1 MSEAQISVVIT
12 AYNEEDFVGIALRS
26 ALRQTLA
33 DLEIIV
39 VDDGSTDGT
48 ADVVNS
54 FGDERIRIIR
64 QENQGLSAA
73 RNTGIAAS
81 GCDLIAFLDSDD
93 LWMPE
98 FCELMAAALTD
109 RPDAG
114 FAYSDA
120 WWLDD
125 ASDRFYRA
133 SAMSVNQ
140 PPADPPQDPEAF
152 LRLLL
157 GRGNFIFVSTM
168 VRKGVLDEVGGFDT
182 TLTAVEDYDMW
193 IRILAAGHG
202 AAATGRRLALKR
214 DRGTSMSRQHLN
226 MFVNLRRVLA
236 ETVDNRDVP
245 EDAKAAARARI
256 ASLDRAI
263 AAVDGGAPL
272 KAAVGALRS
281 RAGRARKALLTG
293 RIYHD
298 GVPPE
303 VAAVF
308 PDGDWHAVGGGS
320 G

>member
-12 AYNEEDFVGIALRS
+12 AYNEEAFVGIALGS
-26 ALRQTLA
+26 ALRQTRT

-39 VDDGSTDGT
+39 VDDGSVDGT

-54 FGDERIRIIR
+54 FSDQRIRLIR

-73 RNTGIAAS
+73 RNTGIAAAN
-81 GCDLIAFLDSDD
+81 CELIAFLDSDD
-93 LWMPE
+93 LWVPE
-98 FCELMAAALTD
+98 FCAEMAAALE
-109 RPDAG
+109 RQPAAG

-125 ASDRFYRA
+125 SSDRFYRA

-140 PPADPPQDPEAF
+140 PPEHPPSDPREF

-157 GRGNFIFVSTM
+157 SRGNFIFVSTM
-168 VRKGVLDEVGGFDT
+168 VRKAVLDEVGGFDT
-182 TLTAVEDYDMW
+182 SLTAVEDYDMW
-193 IRILAAGHG
+193 IRILEAGHG

-214 DRGTSMSRQHLN
+214 DRGTSMSRQHRN

-236 ETVDNRDVP
+236 DTAEDRDVP

-263 AAVDGGAPL
+263 AAVDGEAPL
-272 KAAVGALRS
+272 RAGLAALRT
-281 RAGRARKALLTG
+281 RAGRARRALLG
-293 RIYHD
+293 SRIYHD
-298 GVPPE
+298 GVPRE
-303 VAAVF
+303 VASAF
-308 PDGDWHAVGGGS
+308 PDSDWHAAAR
-320 G
+320 

>member
-1 MSEAQISVVIT
+1 VSEAQISVVIT

-26 ALRQTLA
+26 ALRQTRS

-39 VDDGSTDGT
+39 VDDGSGDRTV
-48 ADVVNS
+48 DVVNS
-54 FGDERIRIIR
+54 FDDERIRLIS

-81 GCDLIAFLDSDD
+81 SCPLVAFLDSDD

-98 FCELMAAALTD
+98 FCEQMAAALES
-109 RPDAG
+109 RPGAG
-114 FAYSDA
+114 FSYSDA

-125 ASDRFYRA
+125 STDRFYRA

-140 PPADPPQDPEAF
+140 PPEDPPADPEEF

-157 GRGNFIFVSTM
+157 TRGNFIFVSTM
-168 VRKGVLDEVGGFDT
+168 VRRTVLDEVGGFDT

-193 IRILAAGHG
+193 IRILEAGHG
-202 AAATGRRLALKR
+202 AVATGRRLALKR
-214 DRGTSMSRQHLN
+214 DRGTSMSRQHRN

-236 ETVDNRDVP
+236 ETADNRNVP
-245 EDAKAAARARI
+245 DDAKAAARARI

-263 AAVDGGAPL
+263 AAVDGEAPL
-272 KAAVGALRS
+272 QSALGALRS
-281 RAGRARKALLTG
+281 RAGRARKAVLAG

-298 GVPPE
+298 GVPEE
-303 VAAVF
+303 VATAF
-308 PDGDWHAVGGGS
+308 PDSDWRLGAGARG
-320 G
+320 